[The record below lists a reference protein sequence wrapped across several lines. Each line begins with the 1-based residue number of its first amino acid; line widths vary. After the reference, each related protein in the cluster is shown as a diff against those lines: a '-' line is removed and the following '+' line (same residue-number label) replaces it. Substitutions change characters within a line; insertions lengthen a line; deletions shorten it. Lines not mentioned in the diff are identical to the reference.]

1 MVFLLNIGKASIL
14 ALLCSALFLLIACGA
29 ATLARGQDAR
39 GDPHILHG
47 VKVCSG
53 KTPAAVAYDE
63 IMDRM
68 HGPMMAAM
76 AETDPDVAFVKGM
89 IPHHQGAVEMAEWVL
104 KYGKDPKNRKL
115 ATEIIQQQKLEISRM
130 HAWLAAR
137 DGHHH

>member
-1 MVFLLNIGKASIL
+1 VVLRRNIRKASIL
-14 ALLCSALFLLIACGA
+14 ALLCSALGLLIVCGA
-29 ATLARGQDAR
+29 ATLARGEDALA
-39 GDPHILHG
+39 DPHSLHG
-47 VKVCSG
+47 VKICGG
-53 KTPAAVAYDE
+53 KTPAALAYGE

-115 ATEIIQQQKLEISRM
+115 ANEIILQQKLEISQMR
-130 HAWLAAR
+130 AWLTAHE
-137 DGHHH
+137 GHHH